1 MYEEQ
6 NQNVRNSIAVYKT
19 DRKLVEL
26 RDKLNPSFWGNYAE
40 LHGHADVDGNGK
52 VYSNIGVVLYDYS
65 NGTGNN
71 TVKVYVNVTP
81 EDIYWLYNA
90 LTSHTENFELEQTK
104 IFGQPDNN
112 GYSQMTKLRIARAGV
127 DKNGD
132 ARRYPWC
139 ITAENGVGIAQ
150 HTKVGGTY
158 CKSGS
163 YQSIRKA
170 PNLKTPTALRSSE
183 TAEMLTDRCSCRDKW
198 QTIRHNIDNLRFC
211 NSIINKILI
220 IGLLL
225 IL

>member
-1 MYEEQ
+1 MYEDQ

-127 DKNGD
+127 DKNG
-132 ARRYPWC
+132 AVRRYPWC
-139 ITAENGVGIAQ
+139 ISAENGVGIAQ
-150 HTKVGGTY
+150 HTKIGGTY

-170 PNLKTPTALRSSE
+170 FINLSDYDFFRL
-183 TAEMLTDRCSCRDKW
+183 
-198 QTIRHNIDNLRFC
+198 
-211 NSIINKILI
+211 INRTVRYIAQFENTYCPPI
-220 IGLLL
+220 IGDGRIAYGQMLMQRQMANNPTQYR
-225 IL
+225 

>member
-1 MYEEQ
+1 MKQSGTQCSEP
-6 NQNVRNSIAVYKT
+6 R
-19 DRKLVEL
+19 EL
-26 RDKLNPSFWGNYAE
+26 TAE
-40 LHGHADVDGNGK
+40 ALR
-52 VYSNIGVVLYDYS
+52 S
-65 NGTGNN
+65 
-71 TVKVYVNVTP
+71 

-90 LTSHTENFELEQTK
+90 LISHTENFELEQTK

-132 ARRYPWC
+132 ARRYWC

-170 PNLKTPTALRSSE
+170 FINLSDYDFFRLINRTVRYITQFENTYCP
-183 TAEMLTDRCSCRDKW
+183 
-198 QTIRHNIDNLRFC
+198 
-211 NSIINKILI
+211 SIIGDGRNAYGQRRASAPKSVLET
-220 IGLLL
+220 
-225 IL
+225 

>member
-40 LHGHADVDGNGK
+40 LHGHADVE
-52 VYSNIGVVLYDYS
+52 YDYS
-65 NGTGNN
+65 NGTGNS

-104 IFGQPDNN
+104 IFGQPDQQ

-127 DKNGD
+127 DKNG
-132 ARRYPWC
+132 AVRRYPWC

-150 HTKVGGTY
+150 HTKVGGTF

-170 PNLKTPTALRSSE
+170 FINLSDYDFFRL
-183 TAEMLTDRCSCRDKW
+183 
-198 QTIRHNIDNLRFC
+198 
-211 NSIINKILI
+211 INRTVRYIAQFENTYCPPI
-220 IGLLL
+220 IGDGRNAYGQMLMQRQMANNPTQY
-225 IL
+225 

>member
-127 DKNGD
+127 
-132 ARRYPWC
+132 AAAATVVLMIPPMVIFLLC
-139 ITAENGVGIAQ
+139 QSSVVETMAQ
-150 HTKVGGTY
+150 
-158 CKSGS
+158 SG
-163 YQSIRKA
+163 
-170 PNLKTPTALRSSE
+170 LK
-183 TAEMLTDRCSCRDKW
+183 D
-198 QTIRHNIDNLRFC
+198 
-211 NSIINKILI
+211 
-220 IGLLL
+220 
-225 IL
+225 

>member
-170 PNLKTPTALRSSE
+170 FINLSDYDFFRL
-183 TAEMLTDRCSCRDKW
+183 
-198 QTIRHNIDNLRFC
+198 
-211 NSIINKILI
+211 INRTVRYIAKFENTYCPPI
-220 IGLLL
+220 IGDGRNAYGQRRASAPISFLVT
-225 IL
+225 